1 MRIFLSSVVPFLAVV
16 TLTACQPSVPDS
28 GQGVGFDRLDA
39 ERRERAER
47 DARLEAAPNVQ
58 TTTLD
63 DASAEAQA
71 RSNAQAANSGQTP
84 LEASPNNPPPQAVT
98 NSAGISRENDFAAVS
113 GERSIESDA
122 ERLRRAQSQYT
133 VIEPKDLP
141 TRAGSNRPNIVAYAL
156 QTNNPVGTAIYK
168 RSSFNS
174 DAKHQRNCAAYASP
188 DLAQEDFLAMGGP
201 KKDRKSLDP
210 DGDGFAC
217 SWDPTPFRR
226 VAGN

>member
-1 MRIFLSSVVPFLAVV
+1 MRVFLSSVAFVALA
-16 TLTACQPSVPDS
+16 ACQPPVPDS

-39 ERRERAER
+39 ERQARQAR
-47 DARLEAAPNVQ
+47 DAQLEAAPEVQ

-63 DASAEAQA
+63 EPEAEARA
-71 RSNAQAANSGQTP
+71 SEHAAQDNSGEQP
-84 LEASPNNPPPQAVT
+84 VQASPDNPPPQAVT

-113 GERSIESDA
+113 DERSIESDA
-122 ERLRRAQSQYT
+122 ERLRRAQSRYT

-141 TRAGSNRPNIVAYAL
+141 TRAGSDRPNIVAYAL

-168 RSSFNS
+168 RSSFNTE
-174 DAKHQRNCAAYASP
+174 ARHRRNCAAYASP

-201 KKDRKSLDP
+201 KRDRKVLDP

-217 SWDPTPFRR
+217 AWDPTPFRR

>member
-1 MRIFLSSVVPFLAVV
+1 MRVFLSTIAPAFAVMA
-16 TLTACQPSVPDS
+16 LSACQPSVPDS

-39 ERRERAER
+39 ERRARAER
-47 DARLEAAPNVQ
+47 DARLEAAPTVQ

-63 DASAEAQA
+63 DSSAEARA
-71 RSNAQAANSGQTP
+71 RSNAQTANSGQSP
-84 LEASPNNPPPQAVT
+84 VEASPNNPPPEAVT

-113 GERSIESDA
+113 GERSIQSDA
-122 ERLRRAQSQYT
+122 ERLRQAQSQYT

-141 TRAGSNRPNIVAYAL
+141 TRAGSDRPNIVAFAL

-168 RSSFNS
+168 RSNFNS
-174 DAKHQRNCAAYASP
+174 DSKHQRNCASYASS

-201 KKDRKSLDP
+201 TKDRKSLDP

-226 VAGN
+226 VRSN

>member
-1 MRIFLSSVVPFLAVV
+1 MRFFLSSVAFVALA
-16 TLTACQPSVPDS
+16 ACQPPVPDS
-28 GQGVGFDRLDA
+28 GEGVGFDRLDA
-39 ERRERAER
+39 DRRARAER
-47 DARLEAAPNVQ
+47 DALLEAPSEVR
-58 TTTLD
+58 TTTLNEP
-63 DASAEAQA
+63 ASEARARQQA
-71 RSNAQAANSGQTP
+71 GAAISGEQP
-84 LEASPNNPPPQAVT
+84 VQASPGNPPPQAVT
-98 NSAGISRENDFAAVS
+98 NSAGISQENDFNAVS

-168 RSSFNS
+168 RSGFSS

-226 VAGN
+226 VTGN